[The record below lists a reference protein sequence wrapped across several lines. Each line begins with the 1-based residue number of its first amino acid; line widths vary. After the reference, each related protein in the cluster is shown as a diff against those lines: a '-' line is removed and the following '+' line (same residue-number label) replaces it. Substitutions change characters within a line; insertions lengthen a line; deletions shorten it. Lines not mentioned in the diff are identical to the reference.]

1 MVLYLVQHGLSN
13 PREKDPQQGLS
24 AAGTATVNRIAAV
37 ARGYHV
43 TVGRI
48 LHSGKLRAR
57 QTAEIFMRALAPRQG
72 LAETDG
78 LNPMDDVTRF
88 IERLDQLENVMLV
101 GHLPF
106 MERLAAFLVTGS
118 PEKRVFKFQNGGIL
132 CLEKDGDAGML
143 WYIKWT
149 LMPEIG

>member
-1 MVLYLVQHGLSN
+1 MALYLVQHGQSN
-13 PREKDPQQGLS
+13 PKETDPQQGLS
-24 AAGTATVNRIAAV
+24 EAGRATVSRIAEV

-43 TVGRI
+43 AVSRI

-57 QTAEIFMRALAPRQG
+57 QTAEIFMQVLAPPQG
-72 LAETDG
+72 LSQSDG
-78 LNPMDDVTRF
+78 LNPMDDVRQF
-88 IERLDQLENVMLV
+88 AERLDGLEDAMLV

-106 MERLAAFLVTGS
+106 MERLVAFLAAGI
-118 PEKRVFKFQNGGIL
+118 PEKRIFKFQNGGIV
-132 CLEKDGDAGML
+132 CLERDRDSGM